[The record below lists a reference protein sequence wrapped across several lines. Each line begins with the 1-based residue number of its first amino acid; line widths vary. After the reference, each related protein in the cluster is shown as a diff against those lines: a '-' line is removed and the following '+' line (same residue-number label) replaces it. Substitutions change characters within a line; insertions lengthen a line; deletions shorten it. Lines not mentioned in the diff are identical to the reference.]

1 MSILKWPLVKW
12 PLVLY
17 LLLLLYTPFSS
28 SVLAQT
34 TTGVLEGTAAD
45 TTGAVLQDATVQV
58 KGDTTDRTVVTDS
71 RGFYR
76 VAALP
81 AGLYSLTASLGGFQT
96 IVLKDIVLPVDRT
109 VVLDVRMDIASR
121 AEAVTVV
128 AAVPSLDIT
137 TSSTSAIVD
146 ARTIDSIPLNGRN
159 YLDLML
165 LLPGVAVNEA
175 APSSLSSRDTRGSVF
190 GERAGNTAF
199 LIDGVENTDDF
210 HGGVFQ
216 AFTQDAVQEFE
227 VIEAGYKAEFGRG
240 SGGIVNVVTKNGG
253 PALSGSG
260 FFFLRNDALDASN
273 VAGANPPA
281 LSRYNGGAT
290 IGGPV
295 TTDRSW
301 FFGSLEQVR
310 ERRQARFPPNIPDS
324 LKASE
329 DFSRNPETIN
339 YRTFGKYNR
348 RVTPSQDFRGE
359 LSWTRLDLHN
369 ELASALALP
378 SASTNNITNTVF
390 GTVALT
396 SIFSPQVL
404 LESTFGVRGQ
414 NFGQNQQ
421 AALDRS
427 FTLMLD
433 DGSSFDFG
441 PPIGSV
447 QTLSQRYYTLR
458 EVLSTFRSR
467 HSAKTGIE
475 LIRTTVDGVNG
486 QGLVHV
492 IATTRPL
499 FLAYGKDSF
508 QVPQGITFVN
518 PGDDQTRLRNNGVSV
533 FGQDDW
539 RIATRLTLNLGLRYD
554 YDSQFNDANNLAPR
568 LGVVWTPDEKT
579 VVRANWGLFYDRY
592 RLGVAQA
599 VPELGGFNGRI
610 NVEVD
615 YPRLAL
621 DADRVRPAGSLGR
634 LARTLGPAFLNTALG
649 IPAGALVTANNVQS
663 LTGMTPG
670 QFLTRVNAFL
680 AGVGL
685 PFLPVDFSPWTGYLR
700 QNLSANYRDQVT
712 VARPFRTPSN
722 NTVTVGVQRQLA
734 SSFSAGATYLHRE
747 IVNILGVRIPNLAR
761 ASRDIGAPVTTDGGP
776 VIRSYGPF
784 YDGRYDGLILTADKR
799 FGRRYQVQANYVYAR
814 STDNLLNANLG
825 LGIATQGGGAL
836 PTDNLDLEF
845 DRGNSDL
852 FVPHAFVA
860 SGVVSLPLNVW
871 ISGVFRATSGVYFSA
886 AGATTID
893 YDGDGISSTRPRN
906 TTRNQFRGPA
916 TTNVDLRVEKRFA
929 IGRYTAAGLVEV
941 FNLTNAGN
949 PKLIDN
955 SYQNGAP
962 GPNFGAVKVPL
973 PGREAQ
979 IGLRLRF

>member
-1 MSILKWPLVKW
+1 MSNFKWPLAAC
-12 PLVLY
+12 
-17 LLLLLYTPFSS
+17 LLLLLCSTFSS

-34 TTGVLEGTAAD
+34 TTAVLEGTATD
-45 TTGAVLQDATVQV
+45 TTGALLRGVTVQA
-58 KGDTTDRTVVTDS
+58 KGDTADRTVVTDS

-81 AGLYSLTASLGGFQT
+81 AGVYSLTASLSGFQT
-96 IVLKDIVLPVDRT
+96 TILKDIVLPVDRT
-109 VVLDVRMDIASR
+109 VALDVRMDVASR

-128 AAVPSLDIT
+128 AAAPSLDTT

-165 LLPGVAVNEA
+165 LLPGVAVNES

-240 SGGIVNVVTKNGG
+240 SGGIVNVLTKNGG
-253 PALSGSG
+253 PTISGSG
-260 FFFLRNDALDASN
+260 FFFLRNDALDASS
-273 VAGANPPA
+273 VAGAKPPA
-281 LSRYNGGAT
+281 LSRYNWGAT

-310 ERRQARFPPNIPDS
+310 ETRQALFPPNIPDT

-329 DFSRNPETIN
+329 DFSRTPETIN

-378 SASTNNITNTVF
+378 SASTNNMTNTVF

-421 AALDRS
+421 AALDRT
-427 FTLMLD
+427 FNLTFAD
-433 DGSSFDFG
+433 DGSGFDFG

-447 QTLSQRYYTLR
+447 QTLSQRYYTVR

-467 HSAKTGIE
+467 HSAKTGLE
-475 LIRTTVDGVNG
+475 VMRTTVDGVNG
-486 QGLVHV
+486 QGLLDV
-492 IATTRPL
+492 IYTTRPSFQL
-499 FLAYGKDSF
+499 YGLDSF
-508 QVPQGITFVN
+508 QIPQGITFVN
-518 PGDDQTRLRNNGVSV
+518 PGDNQTRLRNNGLSV

-539 RIATRLTLNLGLRYD
+539 RVSNRVTLNLGLRYD
-554 YDSQFNDANNLAPR
+554 YDSQFGDANNLAPR
-568 LGVVWTPDEKT
+568 LGAVWTPDDKT
-579 VVRANWGLFYDRY
+579 ALRANWGIFYDRY

-599 VPELGGFNGRI
+599 VPELGGFNGSI
-610 NVEVD
+610 NVETD

-621 DADRVRPAGSLGR
+621 DAISRPPGSLGR
-634 LARTLGPAFLNTALG
+634 MARTLGPAFLNTALG
-649 IPAGALVTANNVQS
+649 IPAGTLVTANNVQS
-663 LTGMTPG
+663 LTGMTPAH
-670 QFLTRVNAFL
+670 FLTTVNGFL
-680 AGVGL
+680 TGLGL
-685 PFLPVDFSPWTGYLR
+685 PFVPVDFSPWTGYLR
-700 QNLSANYRDQVT
+700 QNLSTNYRDQIT
-712 VARPFRTPSN
+712 VARPFKTPYN
-722 NTVTVGVQRQLA
+722 NTVTVGIQRQLA
-734 SSFSAGATYLHRE
+734 PSFSAGATYIHRKIE
-747 IVNILGVRIPNLAR
+747 NILGVRIPNLAR
-761 ASRDIGAPVTTDGGP
+761 ASRDVGVAVTTDGGP

-784 YDGRYDGLILTADKR
+784 YDGRYDGLVVTADKR

-814 STDNLLNANLG
+814 STDDLLNSNLG
-825 LGIATQGGGAL
+825 LGIAAQGGGAL
-836 PTDNLDLEF
+836 PTDNLNLEF

-860 SGVVSLPLNVW
+860 SGMVSLPLNVW
-871 ISGVFRATSGVYFSA
+871 ISGVVRATSGVFFSA
-886 AGATTID
+886 AGASID
-893 YDGDGISSTRPRN
+893 YDGDGISSTRPRE

-916 TTNVDLRVEKRFA
+916 TTNVDLRVEKRFT
-929 IGRYTAAGLVEV
+929 IGRYTAAGLVEA
-941 FNLTNAGN
+941 FNITNAIN

-955 SYQNGAP
+955 FYQNGAP

-973 PGREAQ
+973 SGREAQ